1 MSEKDKSE
9 SNSESKNKSHK
20 EESENNEEE
29 EEEEE
34 NEEKKEN
41 KEKKS
46 NKEKNSN
53 IEKKSKK
60 SSKSKKENKENKE
73 TNETKEKKENPES
86 PEVYEKAAEDL
97 KKAMEGFGT
106 DEEKLILTVTSH
118 KTQERLKIKK
128 IYEEKYNKKLIDDLK
143 SELGGKFEDAM
154 IALFKEPVEYDCE
167 CLHEAMQGAG
177 TDENCLIEI
186 LSSRPNWLIEKI
198 KKKYNDMY
206 KVELVKDIKEDT
218 SGDFKKI
225 FKGILRCQRSETKE
239 INKENCAKIAKELN
253 DIKETGWVV
262 DNEDN
267 AFYKYI
273 INSSPKELSAV
284 AREFY
289 KLSGKTIIEGIDTNF
304 KGDAKD
310 LLKSIL
316 YSLVS
321 PSEYFATRIKKAI
334 EGFGTD
340 NKSLIRILITR
351 SDVDMD
357 IIKKYY
363 KQLYKKDMIEE
374 IKSDISGDYQKLM
387 IELIK

>member
-1 MSEKDKSE
+1 MD
-9 SNSESKNKSHK
+9 
-20 EESENNEEE
+20 
-29 EEEEE
+29 
-34 NEEKKEN
+34 
-41 KEKKS
+41 
-46 NKEKNSN
+46 
-53 IEKKSKK
+53 
-60 SSKSKKENKENKE
+60 
-73 TNETKEKKENPES
+73 
-86 PEVYEKAAEDL
+86 
-97 KKAMEGFGT
+97 
-106 DEEKLILTVTSH
+106 
-118 KTQERLKIKK
+118 
-128 IYEEKYNKKLIDDLK
+128 
-143 SELGGKFEDAM
+143 
-154 IALFKEPVEYDCE
+154 EYDCE

-267 AFYKYI
+267 VFYKYI
-273 INSSPKELSAV
+273 INSSPKELSTV

-351 SDVDMD
+351 SDVDMN

-363 KQLYKKDMIEE
+363 KQLYNKDMIEE

-387 IELIK
+387 VELIK